1 MAAVVPPPTQPA
13 PPLQPAAPPSV
24 SGGGGGVGGGAGA
37 PPVSGSVPAPV
48 PQQEEKFEP
57 MEVPLPTA
65 PVAPAAASLPT
76 GPVPVALPVPLP
88 VQSAPSSSSGPALR
102 PLPAHSSPPEP
113 KPLDQLQQQFQRM
126 LDKSTPHIKER
137 WIGFAVLVL
146 VYFLRVFL
154 LRGFY
159 IVTYGLGIYNLNL
172 LIGFLTPQMD
182 MDSDGPSLP
191 TKADQEY
198 KPFVRRLPEFK
209 FWYASSKSFA
219 IGLAMTFFP
228 MFDVPVFWPILL
240 MYWFVLFFVTMK
252 RQIKH
257 MIKYKYIP
265 FSFGKQTYGR
275 SKGAAKNNK

>member
-1 MAAVVPPPTQPA
+1 MAASAAPVVPSSAPGPPPV
-13 PPLQPAAPPSV
+13 PV
-24 SGGGGGVGGGAGA
+24 SGGGSNTMPGAA
-37 PPVSGSVPAPV
+37 AAATKHEDVS
-48 PQQEEKFEP
+48 EP

-65 PVAPAAASLPT
+65 PVVPAAVAPSLPT
-76 GPVPVALPVPLP
+76 GPVPVALPVPVPLP
-88 VQSAPSSSSGPALR
+88 VQQAAPSSSSAPPLR
-102 PLPAHSSPPEP
+102 PLPAHGSPPEP
-113 KPLDQLQQQFQRM
+113 KPLEQLQQQFQRL
-126 LDKSTPHIKER
+126 LDKSTPHIQER

-154 LRGFY
+154 IRGFY

-182 MDSDGPSLP
+182 MDNDGPSLP

-228 MFDVPVFWPILL
+228 VFDVPVFWPILL
-240 MYWFVLFFVTMK
+240 MYWFILFFVTMK

-275 SKGAAKNNK
+275 SKGGAAKNNK